1 MHTVRRKKTQENKK
15 RRAPPCII
23 FTTYPWMVAW
33 LLFGA
38 DLPPADAEEDAGA
51 KRPKLAAVPCAS
63 RSFCSSASARRFRK
77 SERWTRPTVWD
88 ASRSAAVEAWVVKRG
103 FGVGV
108 KFLELSFEEE
118 GGFDEAMGEM
128 RFQRLSEDA
137 WSIGGGCE

>member
-1 MHTVRRKKTQENKK
+1 MV
-15 RRAPPCII
+15 
-23 FTTYPWMVAW
+23 VAW

-38 DLPPADAEEDAGA
+38 DLPPRPAADADEDDAAGA

-108 KFLELSFEEE
+108 RFLEVVSFEEE
-118 GGFDEAMGEM
+118 GGFDEAMGEEEM
-128 RFQRLSEDA
+128 GFK
-137 WSIGGGCE
+137 G